1 MTLGKKGNN
10 VTLNS
15 DTEVQ
20 RDDLI
25 LWRFGDE
32 DNLIAQ
38 LTGETK
44 ETTYADA
51 DERFRD
57 KLQLD
62 KNTGS
67 LTIRNITSKNSG
79 PYKLQIIS
87 CSTRSFYKKFRVFM
101 CCELF
106 FSFI

>member
-1 MTLGKKGNN
+1 MTLNP
-10 VTLNS
+10 

-25 LWRFGDE
+25 LWRFGD
-32 DNLIAQ
+32 NPIAQ

-44 ETTYADA
+44 ETTYTDA

-67 LTIRNITSKNSG
+67 LTIRNITNG

-87 CSTRSFYKKFRVFM
+87 SRGTLSRKFRVFM
-101 CCELF
+101 CCE
-106 FSFI
+106 SFTFILRKL